1 MECLKMIYRELLAG
15 CGSSR
20 DKKITVGNNKDWQNL
35 VTLDFNS
42 DHSPDFVWD
51 LEQLP
56 LPFDDNYF
64 DEIHLY
70 EVLEHTGTQGDW
82 KFFFKQFEEFH
93 RILKPNG
100 YLCATVPMWN
110 AFWALG
116 DPSHKRIINAGTI
129 SFLSQQIYEENAKNK
144 GPRTDFRQ
152 WYNGNFIITNSN
164 EYHDIYWFILM
175 AIK

>member
-1 MECLKMIYRELLAG
+1 MIYRELLAG
-15 CGSSR
+15 CGSNR
-20 DKKITVGNNKDWQNL
+20 DKKVNIGNGKDWQNL

-70 EVLEHTGTQGDW
+70 EVLEHTGAQGDW

-93 RILKPNG
+93 RIMKPDG
-100 YLCATVPMWN
+100 HLCATVPMWN
-110 AFWALG
+110 AIWAFG
-116 DPSHKRIINAGTI
+116 DPSHKRIINEGTLI
-129 SFLSQQIYEENAKNK
+129 FLSQQSYEENAAKK
-144 GPRTDFRQ
+144 GPMSDFRQ
-152 WYNGNFIITNSN
+152 WYKGNFIVEKKD
-164 EYHDIYWFILM
+164 EYYDVFWFILKS
-175 AIK
+175 IK